1 MKVSNP
7 LNIREKILKN
17 TFAYRLSQNVVAPSA
32 LGAQT
37 VNEYLS
43 TNQNSRILDLGCG
56 YGEISQ
62 FFPSSCNYLGV
73 DLNASYIDYAL
84 RKRKRDNT
92 EFIVGDVSDIEL
104 RKRGPFDLVFLT
116 GVLHHL
122 SADQIKQLVSSSRE
136 LVSESGRFV
145 AIEPVFTPDQ
155 GLIARLIIAADR
167 GRYVRDVEGYESLLR
182 FGFMK
187 VSSIVDHTR
196 LRIPYSHVIISCEH

>member
-1 MKVSNP
+1 VKVSNP

>member
-1 MKVSNP
+1 VKVSNP

-62 FFPSSCNYLGV
+62 FFPSSCSYLGV